1 VTEELIIR
9 DVKKYKEELTREGFV
24 AQKVDPNFLV
34 EGDYIAD
41 YGKIKQHALWIC
53 DQILHFVEVGQPDL
67 VVMWFG
73 FLQGVLW
80 MLGEH
85 SIEELRQ
92 DNVALPG

>member
-1 VTEELIIR
+1 MTEELIIK
-9 DVKKYKEELTREGFV
+9 DVKKYKEELTREGFTAHKIEPGSV
-24 AQKVDPNFLV
+24 IDP
-34 EGDYIAD
+34 EMH
-41 YGKIKQHALWIC
+41 YGEVKQHALWVC
-53 DQILHFVEVGQPDL
+53 DQILHFVEVGEPSL
-67 VVMWFG
+67 VIMWFG